1 MPKISYSEFA
11 AQMLQEAFVGLPLHA
26 IAPPRSRAPDG
37 PYGVVFASPA
47 NSTMLAVSITII
59 ASVDTAIDAARLIDD
74 AVDVLESHGASLQ
87 SSYELDLSN
96 PQTGEV
102 VATLNLQMRRCE
114 ARPDADTTTEGG
126 E

>member
-1 MPKISYSEFA
+1 MPKISYAEFA
-11 AQMLQEAFVGLPLHA
+11 TQTLQEAFAGLPLHA
-26 IAPPRSRAPDG
+26 IAPPRSRAPNS

-47 NSTMLAVSITII
+47 SSTMLAVSITIV
-59 ASVDTAIDAARLIDD
+59 ASVDTAIDTARMIDD
-74 AVDVLESHGASLQ
+74 AVDILESHGASLQ

-114 ARPDADTTTEGG
+114 TRPDADTATEGG